1 MSTRGAHNTHLNY
14 KHLYYSPPAKMS
26 RLFIFINILFIFT
39 ANTTA
44 LTEHYAKPDPISKQ
58 KPNPIPKQ
66 KPHSFA
72 IPILKDTKTGL
83 YYTNMTVGQP
93 PLTVNLVLDV
103 SGSALFF
110 QCGGYKSTSYDSILC
125 GSRCCSTPKDE
136 CFHNTCYG
144 DFRPTCRKE
153 TCISGD
159 VKSHLGVTSE
169 LNDLLKD
176 NVILSYSLSSSENLA
191 PKLPVRARLVCINF
205 FDAYTELPY
214 GANGVL
220 GLANSSASFV
230 TDLASSYKISL
241 KVALCLPS
249 KSGKDYSG
257 NAFIG
262 GRPSLLPPNRED
274 VTSLMVSTPLMKL
287 KHEPITIY
295 AIDVQS
301 IDVNGKK
308 VASIKNSGPWG
319 NALIG
324 RPFPYT
330 SLETSVYD
338 ALVKTFAEKAHKTNA
353 VAPFTNC
360 FSYESFGGKSLLG
373 KEVPVIS
380 LVLGGG
386 AKWDIYGSNSL
397 VKVNENVVCLAFE
410 RGYNE
415 VYTIDIGLY
424 QMEDNLVD
432 FDLDTSKFSVT
443 SSLLR
448 HNTSCSRDS

>member
-1 MSTRGAHNTHLNY
+1 MSLGIIRGNSSVGIFLSIDVYMSKTHRSMNVRGNIPTKFSLGIFRGHFRQNNGPRNF
-14 KHLYYSPPAKMS
+14 LGN
-26 RLFIFINILFIFT
+26 LFPRNSVGKFRGISDERRNSDELFP
-39 ANTTA
+39 TT
-44 LTEHYAKPDPISKQ
+44 
-58 KPNPIPKQ
+58 
-66 KPHSFA
+66 
-72 IPILKDTKTGL
+72 
-83 YYTNMTVGQP
+83 
-93 PLTVNLVLDV
+93 
-103 SGSALFF
+103 
-110 QCGGYKSTSYDSILC
+110 
-125 GSRCCSTPKDE
+125 
-136 CFHNTCYG
+136 CF
-144 DFRPTCRKE
+144 
-153 TCISGD
+153 
-159 VKSHLGVTSE
+159 VV
-169 LNDLLKD
+169 
-176 NVILSYSLSSSENLA
+176 SLSSSENLA

-301 IDVNGKK
+301 IEVNGKK

-424 QMEDNLVD
+424 QMEDNLVE

>member
-1 MSTRGAHNTHLNY
+1 
-14 KHLYYSPPAKMS
+14 
-26 RLFIFINILFIFT
+26 
-39 ANTTA
+39 
-44 LTEHYAKPDPISKQ
+44 
-58 KPNPIPKQ
+58 
-66 KPHSFA
+66 
-72 IPILKDTKTGL
+72 
-83 YYTNMTVGQP
+83 MTVGQP

-125 GSRCCSTPKDE
+125 GPRCCSTPKDE

-159 VKSHLGVTSE
+159 VKSHLGVT
-169 LNDLLKD
+169 K
-176 NVILSYSLSSSENLA
+176 
-191 PKLPVRARLVCINF
+191 
-205 FDAYTELPY
+205 LPY

-301 IDVNGKK
+301 IEVNGKK

-424 QMEDNLVD
+424 QMEDNLVE